1 MCWFEEKIKQED
13 YGLLKIELSH
23 TKTLLASCE
32 KALEERDKKQNIM
45 YSEEEVRHLLI
56 ECCGE
61 VSCEDG
67 ALLGKTPDDL
77 ANWIDIKLKNK

>member
-1 MCWFEEKIKQED
+1 MEKQQQ
-13 YGLLKIELSH
+13 G
-23 TKTLLASCE
+23 
-32 KALEERDKKQNIM
+32 